1 MNREFVGVEEGS
13 HFLVL
18 RSGIGVLCILQVFI
32 DVCVRCMEF
41 EIMLDGRQSLTRKGL
56 DLVTSFLRRI
66 GLDLRARSGPTGSGI
81 WGLLGLPM
89 QVMARELGRRR
100 LPIGILN

>member
-1 MNREFVGVEEGS
+1 
-13 HFLVL
+13 
-18 RSGIGVLCILQVFI
+18 
-32 DVCVRCMEF
+32 MEF
-41 EIMLDGRQSLTRKGL
+41 EIRLDGRQSLTRKGL

-89 QVMARELGRRR
+89 QVMARELGRWR